1 MKLQNKNFSKRE
13 TKGIFFFS
21 VQTLYPNSVLHI
33 AALKLIIEIL
43 QNFPLSNKKT
53 KHTDIEL
60 EQSALV
66 NVLTLNVMQWNA
78 ISVH

>member
-43 QNFPLSNKKT
+43 QNFPLSNKK
-53 KHTDIEL
+53 
-60 EQSALV
+60 
-66 NVLTLNVMQWNA
+66 N
-78 ISVH
+78 